1 MACRHVFYVE
11 GKTQISV
18 MSCPSTQANVQSNIE
33 QGQQMLVSV
42 NQHHLWNGELDVPR
56 QEEFLFSYSLG
67 LLFDGLAILFF
78 SYCISAVIT

>member
-18 MSCPSTQANVQSNIE
+18 TSCPSTQANMQSNIE
-33 QGQQMLVSV
+33 QGQQILVSV

-56 QEEFLFSYSLG
+56 QKEFLFFLEPWSS
-67 LLFDGLAILFF
+67 F
-78 SYCISAVIT
+78 